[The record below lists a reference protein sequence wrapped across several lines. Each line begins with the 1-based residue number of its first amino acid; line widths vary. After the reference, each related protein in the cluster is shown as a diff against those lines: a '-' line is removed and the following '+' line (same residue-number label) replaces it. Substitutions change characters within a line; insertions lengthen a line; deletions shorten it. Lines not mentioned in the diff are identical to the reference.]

1 MGRALAGW
9 RALNGQQKRQL
20 VVLAMVLPAIG
31 ALIRVAGFQ
40 RAAKACSR
48 LVGQAPLRPLAPG
61 DLAQAEAYAQLAA
74 IAGRRGPVTTTCL
87 RQALAVRTWLRR
99 RGLDAQLRI
108 GVKKNGEA
116 LDAHAWVELEGTPL
130 AQNNLTHAPF
140 PPGIL

>member
-9 RALNGQQKRQL
+9 RALTGQQKRQL
-20 VVLAMVLPAIG
+20 LVLAMVLPAIG

-40 RAAKACSR
+40 RAAKACAR
-48 LVGQAPLRPLAPG
+48 LGGQAPLRPVGAG

-99 RGLDAQLRI
+99 RGLDAQLKI

-116 LDAHAWVELEGTPL
+116 LDAHAWVELEGVPL
-130 AQNNLTHAPF
+130 AQTNLTHHPF
-140 PPGIL
+140 QGL